1 MYKISNK
8 PTVLSKRRTT
18 NQTGLSSLAD
28 RHKASPFQTKDQ
40 IINKKNKRTEING
53 LSITKFITPSIFFK
67 LKFKII

>member
-18 NQTGLSSLAD
+18 NQTDLSSLAD
-28 RHKASPFQTKDQ
+28 RHKANPFQTTDQ
-40 IINKKNKRTEING
+40 IINKKSKRTERSG
-53 LSITKFITPSIFFK
+53 LSITKFIKFSIFLK